1 MKIVPVDAE
10 IRVSP
15 TLQQLRRAWPEIVFH
30 DAISN
35 ANWGRLYGERPEF
48 QFVLVE
54 DGEVRAEGN
63 SIPVAGM
70 PETWRDA
77 LRTGFDA
84 SEPDRLCALAILVD
98 PDHQRRGLSRVML
111 EHMRG
116 LAHERGWELVAPVR
130 PSLKHRYPLTPIE
143 SYIEWRRD
151 DGLLFDPWLR
161 AHERLGAEI
170 VEIAQDSLVSEGT
183 VAEFEDWCGLEF
195 PESGSY
201 VVPGALV
208 PVEID
213 RARDRGIYREP
224 NVWMRHAFPGAADG
238 QN

>member
-10 IRVSP
+10 IRASP
-15 TLQQLRRAWPEIVFH
+15 TFQGLRRAWPEIVFH

-35 ANWGRLYGERPEF
+35 ANWGRLYDERPEF
-48 QFVLVE
+48 QFALVE
-54 DGEVRAEGN
+54 DDDVLAEGN

-70 PETWRDA
+70 PATWRDA
-77 LRTGFDA
+77 LRTGFDQ
-84 SEPDRLCALAILVD
+84 SQPDRLCAIAILID
-98 PDHQRRGLSRVML
+98 QEHQRRGLSRLML

-116 LAHERGWELVAPVR
+116 LAHERGWDLVAPVR

-143 SYIEWRRD
+143 RYAQWRRE

-161 AHERLGAEI
+161 AHERLGAT
-170 VEIAQDSLVSEGT
+170 VTGIAQNSLVSEGT
-183 VAEFEDWCGLEF
+183 VAELEEWCSLDF

-213 RARDRGIYREP
+213 RERDRGVYSEP
-224 NVWMRHAFPGAADG
+224 NVWMRHV
-238 QN
+238 